1 MDAKYSYGK
10 EINVGHLKF
19 ETLDKALTMHA
30 NKEPSGQYQTQVTIH
45 RNTIRNL
52 MKKITSLQPDETQ
65 SSKVRFKADKK
76 VLENTGEIWS
86 TLTRSHKYQYKPA
99 AYQLHN
105 EPSSS
110 KPHYFVKVVN
120 GLYDSNST
128 KYSQ

>member
-1 MDAKYSYGK
+1 METEYSYGR

-52 MKKITSLQPDETQ
+52 KKKITSLQSNEVQSNKLQFKPDVKFFQ
-65 SSKVRFKADKK
+65 NDD
-76 VLENTGEIWS
+76 EIWS

-105 EPSSS
+105 EPSTA
-110 KPHYFVKVVN
+110 KPHYFIKVMN
-120 GLYDSNST
+120 GLYDLKPT
-128 KYSQ
+128 KYS